1 MKQFLATESPLKL
14 TRNAFYFTLQAVF
27 ILKIVKFLSLLL
39 GNIEKQLDYK
49 DKVNFN
55 IYDVTN

>member
-14 TRNAFYFTLQAVF
+14 MRNAFYFTLEALF

-39 GNIEKQLDYK
+39 GNIEKQLDSK

>member
-1 MKQFLATESPLKL
+1 M
-14 TRNAFYFTLQAVF
+14 RNAFYFTLEALF

>member
-14 TRNAFYFTLQAVF
+14 MRNAFYFTLEALF

-49 DKVNFN
+49 DNVNFN

>member
-14 TRNAFYFTLQAVF
+14 MRNAFYFTLEALF